1 MSPRRILVALLCV
14 CWSVAAARAGEAKPL
29 EFQVTFDRTV
39 SDRPFTGRVFVL
51 LSKNTVSDLIAGPNW
66 FAPEPMFA
74 LDVKDWK
81 PGEPLA
87 VNGKALTHPVK
98 LSELPAREYSV
109 QAVMDFN

>member
-1 MSPRRILVALLCV
+1 MFPRRILVALFCV
-14 CWSVAAARAGEAKPL
+14 CWGVAAARAGEAKPL

-74 LDVKDWK
+74 VDVKDWK

-87 VNGKALTHPVK
+87 VTDKALAHPIK
-98 LSELPAREYSV
+98 LGELPA
-109 QAVMDFN
+109 Q